1 MSDKFFYLLMALV
14 AQVCV
19 NFGWGNE
26 HGYLG
31 NLALVIGG
39 VFAGVLISDLL
50 NEGETV

>member
-1 MSDKFFYLLMALV
+1 MSDKFFYTLMVLASYI
-14 AQVCV
+14 CM

-26 HGYLG
+26 YGYLG

-50 NEGETV
+50 NEEETV